1 VNEERTLTIAV
12 LPVNVDEK
20 TIAWMR
26 NNTAVANISNAKVNG
41 ISSGSAI
48 IVAYVDENG
57 TLH

>member
-26 NNTAVANISNAKVNG
+26 NNTAVANISNDKVNA
-41 ISSGSAI
+41 IS
-48 IVAYVDENG
+48 
-57 TLH
+57 